1 MRLPATSVNNQ
12 LIMETLGLFSLGLM
26 VGLSGAVIPGP
37 LLAFTV
43 YDSTRKGQ
51 ATGHLIIFGHIV
63 WELVVILVI
72 LLGLGWMIFQNR
84 ILIYGL
90 GGPVLI
96 LMGLGMVRSRVGKV
110 ELERSRINSSLI
122 GGVFYTAFNP
132 TQPLWWATA
141 GLALLLKGL
150 EVMDLLGVVLVTA
163 GHWVSDFAY
172 YVFISLMVHR
182 YRTVI
187 VPHQLLLSRVLGVF
201 LTVLGGYFVLDAL
214 TSTFS

>member
-1 MRLPATSVNNQ
+1 
-12 LIMETLGLFSLGLM
+12 M

-43 YDSTRKGQ
+43 YDSTRKGR

-63 WELVVILVI
+63 WELIVILVI
-72 LLGLGWMIFQNR
+72 FLGFGWMIFQNR

-90 GGPVLI
+90 GGPVLV

-110 ELERSRINSSLI
+110 ELERSRIDSSLV

-150 EVMDLLGVVLVTA
+150 EVMDLMGVVLVTA

-172 YVFISLMVHR
+172 YIFISLMVHR